1 MSRHDDSVRIQHMID
16 HAREAIDLASQR
28 TRADLDRDRIFNL
41 AMVRLLE
48 IIGEAAA
55 RVTEVGRERYPRV
68 QWPEIVGMR
77 NRIVHGYDQIN
88 FDIVWTVI
96 TQDLPALLEA
106 LK

>member
-1 MSRHDDSVRIQHMID
+1 
-16 HAREAIDLASQR
+16 
-28 TRADLDRDRIFNL
+28 
-41 AMVRLLE
+41 MVRLLE

>member
-1 MSRHDDSVRIQHMID
+1 MSRHDDGVRIQHMID

>member
-1 MSRHDDSVRIQHMID
+1 MID